1 MKNDKFI
8 FSRRTDKNTGIY
20 SGATLWVKKRKRAG
34 ALWAGMLCAALVFSM
49 LPARQV
55 SAEEGDMKPA
65 RIQLGIGD
73 GQETPVFSAGENTS
87 LEIKVKNSGNTDAQN
102 VWIEPVIQ
110 NADDWPF
117 DVGQMNYGQSLET
130 VGAGQQVEA
139 VWGGGEEPLTVRK
152 DVTGKPYRLEFRL
165 TYDDGVNSFETNKYV
180 FVKTQAEAKEPS
192 QTVSEEKTPEGG
204 KNPVENPEG
213 GNTAESPSGGT
224 GFGGGAESFGSVLSA
239 GEVYNS
245 DPVAAGGAPGII
257 AGESGENGKGSVP
270 RVIVTGFDT
279 APGKVDAGTNFTL
292 TVHLKNTSKNMPVSN
307 MLFDIQPPSSG
318 SDNAAEAPAFLP
330 ASGSSSI
337 YLEGIPAGE
346 TRDISIDL
354 NARADLI
361 QKPYSVGMSMKYED
375 SKAVQYES
383 QSILAIPVNQK
394 ARFEFSRIQ
403 VSPETAAAGDEVNI
417 SCSLYNLGRVKMYN
431 VKAKFEGKVL
441 EGKEEFIG
449 NLDSGAT
456 GTIDSIVNIKQNAAK
471 GEKCRLIVSYE
482 DDAGNIST
490 AEQEFSVNIE
500 KAEMDSLTDMDETA
514 VQEEKSF
521 VPAAAAVIGIIAAS
535 GGTAAVLMK
544 RRKRK
549 NAAEEEEFSDE
560 ME

>member
-1 MKNDKFI
+1 MGKEKKTGGSPLGGYALRCPRI
-8 FSRRTDKNTGIY
+8 LHASRE
-20 SGATLWVKKRKRAG
+20 AG
-34 ALWAGMLCAALVFSM
+34 A
-49 LPARQV
+49 
-55 SAEEGDMKPA
+55 AEEGDMKPA

-292 TVHLKNTSKNMPVSN
+292 TVHLKIHQKICRFPTCFLTFSRLHPD
-307 MLFDIQPPSSG
+307 LTTRPRPRHFFRRR
-318 SDNAAEAPAFLP
+318 APA
-330 ASGSSSI
+330 
-337 YLEGIPAGE
+337 
-346 TRDISIDL
+346 
-354 NARADLI
+354 
-361 QKPYSVGMSMKYED
+361 
-375 SKAVQYES
+375 
-383 QSILAIPVNQK
+383 QSTWRGYP
-394 ARFEFSRIQ
+394 
-403 VSPETAAAGDEVNI
+403 PE
-417 SCSLYNLGRVKMYN
+417 R
-431 VKAKFEGKVL
+431 
-441 EGKEEFIG
+441 
-449 NLDSGAT
+449 
-456 GTIDSIVNIKQNAAK
+456 
-471 GEKCRLIVSYE
+471 
-482 DDAGNIST
+482 
-490 AEQEFSVNIE
+490 QEIF
-500 KAEMDSLTDMDETA
+500 
-514 VQEEKSF
+514 Q
-521 VPAAAAVIGIIAAS
+521 
-535 GGTAAVLMK
+535 
-544 RRKRK
+544 
-549 NAAEEEEFSDE
+549 
-560 ME
+560 